1 MRGAKLTKTKLARKL
16 RRDSTD
22 AEQKLWNRLRSR
34 ALGGFKFVRQEP
46 IGSYVVDFIC
56 REQKLVV
63 EVDGGQ
69 HATDK
74 RDIVRTS
81 WLEARGYRVVRFW
94 NNDVM
99 ANIDG
104 SWRQSPLA
112 WPPRHPLTR
121 NGKAKALPFRPP
133 PARGER

>member
-74 RDIVRTS
+74 QLLFRRKSQHHTGPHFQ
-81 WLEARGYRVVRFW
+81 RRY
-94 NNDVM
+94 
-99 ANIDG
+99 
-104 SWRQSPLA
+104 
-112 WPPRHPLTR
+112 LTR
-121 NGKAKALPFRPP
+121 TPLM
-133 PARGER
+133 PAC